1 MTRINSNS
9 NASFSHS
16 LAEPAPASGDAP
28 HAAAAAARNTAG
40 AGTITA
46 VAEQYRDVLAGNQIN
61 ASQIMEFIF
70 KVKGAKRDIENLNK
84 QQLQKASTE
93 TRVEMVQARIAAA
106 EIGTEGNNKSAT
118 GQIIEGAIQAGVG
131 ALSTAGAAKDSAM
144 QHIAPVGSGASSL
157 VHGVVALKANADLL
171 KDKTIQ
177 AQVSFLEKL
186 DEILT
191 VGVRDASEGSKV
203 SSENI
208 AAVARDLTQFQQGFF
223 NAIIMRG

>member
-16 LAEPAPASGDAP
+16 IAEPAQGSGHAP
-28 HAAAAAARNTAG
+28 AAAAARNTAG
-40 AGTITA
+40 VGTITA
-46 VAEQYRDVLAGNQIN
+46 VAEQYRDVVTGAQIN
-61 ASQIMEFIF
+61 ASQIMEFVC
-70 KVKGAKRDIENLNK
+70 KVKGAQRDIENLNK

-106 EIGTEGNNKSAT
+106 EIGTEGSNKSAK

-191 VGVRDASEGSKV
+191 VGVRDASEGSKG
-203 SSENI
+203 SSENVLT
-208 AAVARDLTQFQQGFF
+208 VARDLTQFTQGFF